1 MRGIIGIAG
10 YVPYRRLQ
18 LARIGE
24 TLGTTPAK
32 GTRAV
37 ASFDEDPITMGV
49 AAARTALASVPDAP
63 TPDTL
68 WFASSAPPYADRT
81 NATTVHAALRLPRA
95 TAAWDATGS
104 VRAGAGT
111 LVAALRGTGTTLVVA
126 ADCRTGLPGGPD
138 EATGGDGAAAVLIGD
153 DNGDGGAVI
162 AECVATASVTDE
174 FVDRWRSPGD
184 AASKVWEER
193 FGEGVYVPLGA
204 DAIAAA
210 LTDAGVDA
218 ADLDHV
224 IVTGPHQR
232 ACSSVAKR
240 LGVTVE
246 NLAGTV
252 GFTGAAH
259 AALLLARTLEKA
271 EAGALVAVVSLAD
284 GADVIVLR
292 VTDAKGNVDSVD
304 DQIAAGDDS
313 LPYGKFLAWRGMLRL
328 EPPRR
333 PEPARASSSAAH
345 RNSDWKFGFVGS
357 RDRASGALHLP
368 PQRVSRV
375 EGAVDDMEPAPM
387 ADATGTIVTFTVD
400 RLAYSPSPPIVF
412 AVVDFDGGGRLPCEL
427 TDVNASDVAIGDR
440 VEMTF
445 RKVSEADG
453 IRNYFW
459 KARPLR
465 ERST

>member
-24 TLGTTPAK
+24 TLGSAPAK
-32 GTRAV
+32 GTRSV

-49 AAARTALASVPDAP
+49 AAARHALTA
-63 TPDTL
+63 TPDTV
-68 WFASSAPPYADRT
+68 WFASSNPPYADRT
-81 NATTVHAALRLPRA
+81 NATTVHAALRLPRS

-138 EATGGDGAAAVLIGD
+138 EATGGDGAAAVLV
-153 DNGDGGAVI
+153 GDGPDLI
-162 AECVATASVTDE
+162 AECVGTASVTDE

-193 FGEGVYVPLGA
+193 FGEGVYVPLGT
-204 DAIAAA
+204 DAVAAA
-210 LTDAGVDA
+210 LAEAGVEVTE
-218 ADLDHV
+218 LDHV

-259 AALLLARTLEKA
+259 AALLLARTLEHA
-271 EAGALVAVVSLAD
+271 EPGALVAVVSLAD

-292 VTDAKGNVDSVD
+292 VTGTASRVDSVD
-304 DQIAAGDDS
+304 AQIAAGDDS

-345 RNSDWKFGFVGS
+345 RNEDWKFGFVGS

-375 EGAVDDMEPAPM
+375 GGAVDDMEPAPM

-427 TDVNASDVAIGDR
+427 TDVNSADVSIGDR

-445 RKVSEADG
+445 RKISEADG

-465 ERST
+465 QGGA